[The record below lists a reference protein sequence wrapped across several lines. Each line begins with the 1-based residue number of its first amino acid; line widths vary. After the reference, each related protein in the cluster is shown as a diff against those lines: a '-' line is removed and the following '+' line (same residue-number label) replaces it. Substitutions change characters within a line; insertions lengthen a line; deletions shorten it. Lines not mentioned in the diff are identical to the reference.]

1 MSALPRLSL
10 GHIEMRAPAK
20 NGMFGVSAAQL
31 ETLFPILLITI
42 LVLGAAYTVFV
53 LSRDSVED

>member
-1 MSALPRLSL
+1 
-10 GHIEMRAPAK
+10 MRAPAK

>member
-1 MSALPRLSL
+1 
-10 GHIEMRAPAK
+10 
-20 NGMFGVSAAQL
+20 MFGVSAAQL

-53 LSRDSVED
+53 LSRDSIAD